1 MSSLVS
7 LFDFTFSIEYFT
19 SQYMRRKNSINQT
32 DLEDLK
38 RQNSHLEAQIRA
50 LERAKS
56 TGNFNSATEILSD
69 QGLLSEGESLPTPND
84 LGTSPSAIGRSIA
97 PGQSLLL
104 NSPDN
109 NSVDPPKKKMKQL

>member
-1 MSSLVS
+1 
-7 LFDFTFSIEYFT
+7 
-19 SQYMRRKNSINQT
+19 MRRKNSINQN

-56 TGNFNSATEILSD
+56 AGNFSSAAEILND
-69 QGLLSEGESLPTPND
+69 QGLLQEGESLPADEND
-84 LGTSPSAIGRSIA
+84 LENSPTAIRSIA

-104 NSPDN
+104 S
-109 NSVDPPKKKMKQL
+109 SG